1 MKDTKKIFLETIE
14 ILDKGYYQNARG
26 ETILLNQDDMIQNT
40 ILYSERIT
48 ITPRTYATKV
58 EICNEDTFDCAK
70 RMITDSGTIPCVLN
84 MCSERHIGG
93 TVAWSGK
100 AQEETLVCRSTL
112 IKSLYLYAKESQKIN
127 VRNIV
132 YYRLNLFNPNFG
144 AIFSPNV
151 IVFRESDYSFCNKPF
166 KVAVISVP
174 ALYNPKR
181 TGEGNILEPQMLIIR
196 NKIRTIFNVAIAHGL
211 STIILGAMGCGA
223 YNNPPRIVANVF
235 KEILNESM
243 YKNSFKRI
251 VFAILGDDNFKIFSE
266 VLSS

>member
-1 MKDTKKIFLETIE
+1 MADTKKIFLETVN
-14 ILDKGYYQNARG
+14 ILDKGYYQNERG
-26 ETILLNQDDMIQNT
+26 DTILLDLDDMIQNT

-70 RMITDSGTIPCVLN
+70 RLITDSSTIPCVLN

-112 IKSLYLYAKESQKIN
+112 IKSLYLYAEEPQKIN

-151 IVFRESDYSFCNKPF
+151 IVFRKSDFSLCNKPF

-174 ALYNPKR
+174 ALYNPQR
-181 TGEGNILEPQMLIIR
+181 TLDGNLLESQEFIIR

-211 STIILGAMGCGA
+211 STIILEAMGCGA
-223 YNNPPRIVANVF
+223 YNNPPKIVANVF
-235 KEILNESM
+235 KEIQ
-243 YKNSFKRI
+243 KNQCIKIPLKRLYLL
-251 VFAILGDDNFKIFSE
+251 F
-266 VLSS
+266 